1 MKAKS
6 PSYLVELLVQGSAWH
21 VSLVT
26 ASTTIPRLRIISG
39 MWIWGLRTSLCKY
52 LIRRCVTY
60 MYSDGR

>member
-1 MKAKS
+1 MIALSPPLHFANLYINFSMPYLTPMKAKS

-39 MWIWGLRTSLCKY
+39 M
-52 LIRRCVTY
+52 
-60 MYSDGR
+60 